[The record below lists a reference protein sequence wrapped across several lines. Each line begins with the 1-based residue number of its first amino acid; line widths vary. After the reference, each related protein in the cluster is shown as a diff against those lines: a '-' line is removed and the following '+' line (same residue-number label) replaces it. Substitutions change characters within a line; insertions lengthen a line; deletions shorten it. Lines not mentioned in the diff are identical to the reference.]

1 MRPFARL
8 GVGDG
13 RGSPLDEHAIREF
26 LATDYPRVVAGVAL
40 ACGSYAAAE
49 DAVQEAVARAW
60 ERSERGERIES
71 PKAWVTTMAMN
82 LARSNFR
89 RAMAERRA
97 RGRLTDRSAS
107 TARLDGGARVDL
119 ERALAALP
127 RRQREATVLRY
138 YLDLDVREVAAALRV
153 NEGSAKT
160 TLHRA
165 RRALARALGDS
176 ENEEASDRAGH

>member
-1 MRPFARL
+1 
-8 GVGDG
+8 
-13 RGSPLDEHAIREF
+13 
-26 LATDYPRVVAGVAL
+26 
-40 ACGSYAAAE
+40 
-49 DAVQEAVARAW
+49 
-60 ERSERGERIES
+60 
-71 PKAWVTTMAMN
+71 VTTVAMN

-89 RAMAERRA
+89 RVLAERRA

-138 YLDLDVREVAAALRV
+138 YLDLDVREVAAVLRV
-153 NEGSAKT
+153 NEGTAKT

-176 ENEEASDRAGH
+176 ETEEANDRAGH